1 MDVFIYDAVR
11 TPRGKGRLDGS
22 LATTPPPELVV
33 QLVRAL
39 EERLGREPVHAIS
52 DFALGCVTEVG
63 AQGGHLALMVRIRAG
78 LPETVPCLT
87 LNNFCVSG
95 MSAIAQAARRVALGE
110 VGLALAGGVE
120 CMSQVTF
127 LADQASYY
135 SDMALAGALGWAP
148 VGLAADLMAAREG
161 IDREAL
167 DTVVLRS
174 HQRAAQAW
182 SEGRFDR
189 RVVPVSGTDGE
200 TILAR
205 DENIRDLGDGAS
217 LARARLAFDGVGAAG
232 FDDIIL
238 ARHPELG
245 QALPHVHTVA
255 HCPPI
260 SDGAGLVLIGSAAA
274 GAAAGLK
281 PIARIAALVETAD
294 DHVLQLTAG
303 FAALDLALSRSSRG
317 LSDMG
322 AIEFMEAFA
331 AVPVKFERDYRPD
344 LKRVNVNGGHLAMGH
359 PMGASGAI
367 LVGTLLDAMDHLGA
381 DSGVVAATGGVGV
394 GAAMV
399 LDRA

>member
-11 TPRGKGRLDGS
+11 TPRGKGRPDGS
-22 LATTPPPELVV
+22 LATTPPADLVV

-39 EERLGREPVHAIS
+39 ERRLGREAVHAIG

-63 AQGGHLALMVRIRAG
+63 AQGGHLALMARIRAG

-95 MSAIAQAARRVALGE
+95 MSAVAQAARRVALGE

-127 LADQASYY
+127 LADQANFYT
-135 SDMALAGALGWAP
+135 DMALAGELGWAP

-161 IDREAL
+161 IDRAAL
-167 DTVVLRS
+167 DAVVLRS
-174 HQRAAQAW
+174 HERAAKAW
-182 SEGRFDR
+182 TEGRFDG
-189 RVVPVSGTDGE
+189 RVIPVTDEGGG
-200 TILAR
+200 IVLGR
-205 DENIRDLGDGAS
+205 DENIRDLGDGAI
-217 LARARLAFDGVGAAG
+217 LARARLAFDAVGAAG

-245 QALPHVHTVA
+245 ATLPHVHTVA

-260 SDGAGLVLIGSAAA
+260 SDGAGLVMLGSAAA

-281 PIARIAALVETAD
+281 PIARIAAMAETAD

-303 FAALDLALSRSSRG
+303 FAALDLALGRAGRG
-317 LSDMG
+317 LLDMG

-331 AVPVKFERDYRPD
+331 AVPVKFERDYKPD
-344 LKRVNVNGGHLAMGH
+344 LGRVNVNGGHLAMGH

>member
-11 TPRGKGRLDGS
+11 TPRGKGRPDGS
-22 LATTPPPELVV
+22 LATTPPADLVV

-39 EERLGREPVHAIS
+39 ERRLGREAVHAIG

-63 AQGGHLALMVRIRAG
+63 AQGGHLALMARIRAG

-95 MSAIAQAARRVALGE
+95 MSAVAQAARRVALGE

-127 LADQASYY
+127 LADQANFYT
-135 SDMALAGALGWAP
+135 DMALAGELGWAP

-161 IDREAL
+161 IDRAAL
-167 DTVVLRS
+167 DAVVLRS
-174 HQRAAQAW
+174 HKRAAKAW
-182 SEGRFDR
+182 TEGRFDG
-189 RVVPVSGTDGE
+189 RVIPVTDEGGGTV
-200 TILAR
+200 LSR
-205 DENIRDLGDGAS
+205 DENIRDLGDGAI
-217 LARARLAFDGVGAAG
+217 LARARLAFDAVGATG

-245 QALPHVHTVA
+245 ATLPHVHTVA

-260 SDGAGLVLIGSAAA
+260 SDGAGLVMLGSAAA

-281 PIARIAALVETAD
+281 PIARIAAMAETAD

-303 FAALDLALSRSSRG
+303 FAALDLALGRAGRG
-317 LSDMG
+317 LLDMG

-331 AVPVKFERDYRPD
+331 AVPVKFERDYKPD
-344 LKRVNVNGGHLAMGH
+344 LGRVNVNGGHLAMGH

>member
-1 MDVFIYDAVR
+1 MDVFIFDAVR
-11 TPRGKGRLDGS
+11 TPRGKGRPDGS
-22 LATTPPPELVV
+22 LAATAPAELVA

-39 EERLGREPVHAIS
+39 EGRLGREAIHAIGH
-52 DFALGCVTEVG
+52 FALGCVTEVG
-63 AQGGHLALMVRIRAG
+63 AQGGHLALMARIRAG

-127 LADQASYY
+127 LADQATYY
-135 SDMALAGALGWAP
+135 NDMALAGALGWAP

-161 IDREAL
+161 IDRQAL
-167 DTVVLRS
+167 DAVVLRS
-174 HQRAAQAW
+174 HERAARAW
-182 SEGRFDR
+182 REGRFDA
-189 RVVPVSGTDGE
+189 RVVPVTGAGGGTVLG
-200 TILAR
+200 R
-205 DENIRDLGDGAS
+205 DENIRDLGDGTA

-238 ARHPELG
+238 ERHPELG
-245 QALPHVHTVA
+245 RALPHVHTVA

-260 SDGAGLVLIGSAAA
+260 SDGAGLVMIGSAAA
-274 GAAAGLK
+274 GATAGLK
-281 PIARIAALVETAD
+281 PIARIAAMAETAD

-303 FAALDLALSRSSRG
+303 FAALDLALSRAGRV
-317 LSDMG
+317 LSDIG

-331 AVPVKFERDYRPD
+331 AVPVKFERDYEPD
-344 LKRVNVNGGHLAMGH
+344 LNRVNVNGGHLAMGH

-367 LVGTLLDAMDHLGA
+367 LVGTLLDAMDCLAA

-399 LDRA
+399 LDRV

>member
-11 TPRGKGRLDGS
+11 TPRGKGRPDGS
-22 LATTPPPELVV
+22 LATTPPAELVV

-39 EERLGREPVHAIS
+39 EQRLGREAVHAIG

-63 AQGGHLALMVRIRAG
+63 AQGGHLALMARIRAG

-95 MSAIAQAARRVALGE
+95 MSAVAQAARRVALGE

-127 LADQASYY
+127 LADQANYY
-135 SDMALAGALGWAP
+135 TDMALAGALGWAP

-161 IDREAL
+161 IDRAAL
-167 DTVVLRS
+167 DAVVLRS
-174 HQRAAQAW
+174 HERAAKAW
-182 SEGRFDR
+182 TDGRFDR
-189 RVVPVSGTDGE
+189 RVIPVTGDGGGTVLG
-200 TILAR
+200 R
-205 DENIRDLGDGAS
+205 DENIRDLGDGVI
-217 LARARLAFDGVGAAG
+217 LARARLAFDAVGAAG

-238 ARHPELG
+238 ASHPELG
-245 QALPHVHTVA
+245 ATLPHVHTVA

-260 SDGAGLVLIGSAAA
+260 SDGAGLVMLGSAAA

-281 PIARIAALVETAD
+281 PIARIAAMAETAD
-294 DHVLQLTAG
+294 DHVVQLTAG
-303 FAALDLALSRSSRG
+303 FAALDLALVRAGRG

-331 AVPVKFERDYRPD
+331 AVPVKFERDYKPD
-344 LKRVNVNGGHLAMGH
+344 LDRVNVNGGHLAMGH
-359 PMGASGAI
+359 PMGASGGI

-399 LDRA
+399 LDRV